1 MPAFANIL
9 AVQEDVVR
17 PIDQVVLLSV
27 DHVVVHHREKDTVEK
42 ECAEEEALVE
52 NQTTTTASDMTH
64 ENDE

>member
-27 DHVVVHHREKDTVEK
+27 DHVVVHHREKDTVERA
-42 ECAEEEALVE
+42 CAKEEELVGS
-52 NQTTTTASDMTH
+52 QTTTTARET
-64 ENDE
+64 